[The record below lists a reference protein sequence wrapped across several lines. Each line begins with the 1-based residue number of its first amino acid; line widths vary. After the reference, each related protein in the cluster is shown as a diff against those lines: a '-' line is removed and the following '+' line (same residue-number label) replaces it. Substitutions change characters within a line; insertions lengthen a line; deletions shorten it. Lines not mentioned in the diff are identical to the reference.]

1 MTLPWFFLLH
11 MGVSENL
18 WYPQIIHVNRV
29 FHCINHPFRGGY
41 PYFRKH
47 PYVVHVGSMWKPG
60 PQPSKTSAPYP
71 LPLSFPQP
79 KRPKTR
85 ASWELKANLLLCGCV
100 CGWGDGMG
108 KLDEDVNDVSWSFGR
123 CLFMLRFV
131 FYRENILNYMRSWFL
146 RVSVFP
152 MFKVCVCF
160 FSEKKNIRTPRWT
173 RDHLHLRSAAGQ
185 ASWRC
190 FLLPLGSPLPLPPRC
205 DATSAEDRSP
215 LSTGWRF

>member
-18 WYPQIIHVNRV
+18 WYPQIVHVNRV
-29 FHCINHPFRGGY
+29 FHCINHPFWGGY

-108 KLDEDVNDVSWSFGR
+108 KLDEDVNDVSSWDDWKKLVEITKAQIWPFPADHKHPGDADITWMVLSP
-123 CLFMLRFV
+123 
-131 FYRENILNYMRSWFL
+131 RSSDNSCWGPIF
-146 RVSVFP
+146 
-152 MFKVCVCF
+152 FK
-160 FSEKKNIRTPRWT
+160 
-173 RDHLHLRSAAGQ
+173 G
-185 ASWRC
+185 
-190 FLLPLGSPLPLPPRC
+190 GSPLISSRK
-205 DATSAEDRSP
+205 
-215 LSTGWRF
+215 TGNSKPGWPKIELKL